1 MLGTTVSSCNKS
13 VRNVDIFVTSPETG
27 QGFGAAHESSGPL
40 FTYMKE
46 IAQRKEC
53 GAESGAGKIEVVTD
67 AMFLAPAHGG
77 EPLKSLGNMGEDD
90 EQKTDG
96 AEELQQRAGSS
107 VFAKEEGCS
116 EQHHDGGNE
125 CDKRFE

>member
-1 MLGTTVSSCNKS
+1 MMESRLLGHWVSHRAWYLVPNGSRRPS
-13 VRNVDIFVTSPETG
+13 FTG
-27 QGFGAAHESSGPL
+27 ME
-40 FTYMKE
+40 E
-46 IAQRKEC
+46 IAERKEC
-53 GAESGAGKIEVVTD
+53 GAETDAGKIEVVTD

>member
-1 MLGTTVSSCNKS
+1 MPLTDVSSCNKS

-67 AMFLAPAHGG
+67 AMFLAPTHRR
-77 EPLKSLGNMGEDD
+77 EPLKSLGEMGEDD
-90 EQKTDG
+90 EQKAGG
-96 AEELQQRAGSS
+96 AEELQQRADSS
-107 VFAKEEGCS
+107 VFAKEEHCS
-116 EQHHDGGNE
+116 EKQHYAGNQ